1 MKIVCP
7 SCAATYEV
15 PESAVASK
23 RAVRCARCGADWIPG
38 VDRPHP
44 TPAPAVTATPPAPEP
59 EAEPAPEMEAATAP
73 TVDETA
79 DTDLAAGVAT
89 PAPPAAPTVDETA
102 DTDLAAGVA
111 TPAPPAAPVG
121 ATPWHAVAAAI
132 AAEAAANPAQ
142 PAKPR
147 PPVAA
152 WFVSV
157 ALLAILAASSVAFRV
172 PIMKAWPASTRLYAA
187 LGLYSP

>member
-59 EAEPAPEMEAATAP
+59 EAEPAPEMEAAT
-73 TVDETA
+73 
-79 DTDLAAGVAT
+79 
-89 PAPPAAPTVDETA
+89 APTVDETA